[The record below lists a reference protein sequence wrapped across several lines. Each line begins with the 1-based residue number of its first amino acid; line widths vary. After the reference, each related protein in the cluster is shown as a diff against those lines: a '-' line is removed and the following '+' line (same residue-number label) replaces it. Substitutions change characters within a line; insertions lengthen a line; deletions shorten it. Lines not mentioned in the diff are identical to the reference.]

1 MNLNLSIQFKK
12 RELVNTKDLTLSKIQ
27 MILINDISF
36 GVIIYIWYMIFMNN
50 GISAPNPFFAL
61 SISLLQNM
69 VIFIYL
75 LQTGHTIDNL
85 IKYTILLIILK
96 IIPLI
101 TLYVYD
107 KVGINYFDVYS
118 TFYLYII
125 YIFVI
130 IIIHNIFLKN
140 NKDITKTLNN
150 EIRTEYKENVLDTV
164 YDKSYNDVIK
174 QII

>member
-12 RELVNTKDLTLSKIQ
+12 KELVNTKDLTLSKIQ

-36 GVIIYIWYMIFMNN
+36 GVIIYIWYLIFMNN

-75 LQTGHTIDNL
+75 LQIGHTIDNL

-118 TFYLYII
+118 TFYLYIL

>member
-107 KVGINYFDVYS
+107 KVAINYFDIYS
-118 TFYLYII
+118 TFYLYIL

>member
-1 MNLNLSIQFKK
+1 
-12 RELVNTKDLTLSKIQ
+12 
-27 MILINDISF
+27 
-36 GVIIYIWYMIFMNN
+36 
-50 GISAPNPFFAL
+50 
-61 SISLLQNM
+61 M

-118 TFYLYII
+118 TFYLYIL

>member
-36 GVIIYIWYMIFMNN
+36 GFIIYIWYLIFVNN

-118 TFYLYII
+118 TFYLYIL

>member
-12 RELVNTKDLTLSKIQ
+12 KELVNTKDLTLSKIQ

-36 GVIIYIWYMIFMNN
+36 GVIIYIWYLIFVNN

-150 EIRTEYKENVLDTV
+150 EIRTEYKENVLNTV

>member
-36 GVIIYIWYMIFMNN
+36 GVIIYIWYLIFMNN

-118 TFYLYII
+118 TFYLYIL

>member
-12 RELVNTKDLTLSKIQ
+12 RELVNTKYLTLSKIQ

-36 GVIIYIWYMIFMNN
+36 GVIIYIWYLIFMNN

-118 TFYLYII
+118 TFYLYIL

>member
-36 GVIIYIWYMIFMNN
+36 GVIIYIWYLIFMNN

-75 LQTGHTIDNL
+75 LQIGHTIDNL

-140 NKDITKTLNN
+140 NKDITKTFND

>member
-36 GVIIYIWYMIFMNN
+36 GFIIYIWYLIFMNN

-75 LQTGHTIDNL
+75 LQIGHTIDNL

>member
-36 GVIIYIWYMIFMNN
+36 GVIIYIWYLIFMNN

-75 LQTGHTIDNL
+75 LQIGHTIDNL